1 MDGPLN
7 LAGMKDLLK
16 SEYKLVFFPKR
27 QLEIPRLNYNF
38 ITQKFGVSNIDKI
51 KYVES
56 SFNEFLNG
64 EPIGDNFG
72 SDHLSRAK
80 WRGGLA
86 SKLGKVFLEVY
97 ANQNQFAGR
106 NLASVIRN
114 VLILSMSTKNDG
126 NITKYFNEIGQE
138 LTAAMQGKN
147 ILGKKYNDMES
158 LEEKLE
164 IVHLFEDRIINMLNL
179 LV

>member
-1 MDGPLN
+1 MDRRLN
-7 LAGMKDLLK
+7 QAGMKDFLR
-16 SEYKLVFFPKR
+16 SEYGLVFFQKR
-27 QLEIPRLNYNF
+27 QLKIPRLDYKLL
-38 ITQKFGVSNIDKI
+38 TQKFGESNLSKI
-51 KYVES
+51 KQVES

-64 EPIGDNFG
+64 EPIGDSFG

-80 WRGGLA
+80 WRGQLA
-86 SKLGKVFLEVY
+86 SQLGNVFLEVY

-106 NLASVIRN
+106 NLANVIRKP
-114 VLILSMSTKNDG
+114 LILSELTKVDSVL
-126 NITKYFNEIGQE
+126 TKRLKEIGQE
-138 LTAAMQGKN
+138 LTAAMQGEN
-147 ILGKKYNDMES
+147 ISGKKYNDMES